1 MYRNALERNVQAL
14 AHDKELALTT
24 GEKIA
29 EQLRHLEH
37 HGAERE
43 REYQRVCAAL
53 HEAQVQLAVERVSS
67 SQEAKATELSHGR
80 QTQERAIAEA
90 AQLVRASNMSKANSA
105 GGQDAPRDM
114 GREDALAVTRRL
126 LDLERGT
133 GKLLRE
139 RNNDLETRARNVQ
152 VELDEF
158 VQQMQVLKRQ
168 LSLKDAQIAELKTI
182 TVSWMGTGGGDS
194 ATRTQGLSATTPAA
208 TRSVTDGETDKSK
221 SSEILQRIYRGTKVR
236 VSVSRVSSLP
246 ALTLLQYTFFLS
258 LSVHVNMNGRCC
270 MRAYMPSRVHTL
282 ASTRARAL
290 LRART
295 PLTRA
300 LTMER
305 LTQHQLG
312 VGPGSMLSFSLC
324 ACKSAWSL
332 LHARVH
338 YTPPAG
344 RGTSKHHT
352 ILPQGGRE
360 RECIAP
366 ICSAT
371 HLPGHLAAALTCP
384 VSPLD

>member
-67 SQEAKATELSHGR
+67 TQEAKATELSHGR

-236 VSVSRVSSLP
+236 VSVSRVSSIEN
-246 ALTLLQYTFFLS
+246 TFYREHILCESVCLS
-258 LSVHVNMNGRCC
+258 SLFS
-270 MRAYMPSRVHTL
+270 
-282 ASTRARAL
+282 
-290 LRART
+290 
-295 PLTRA
+295 
-300 LTMER
+300 
-305 LTQHQLG
+305 
-312 VGPGSMLSFSLC
+312 PGTHPVAIHLLSFSLC
-324 ACKSAWSL
+324 TCKHEWSV

-338 YTPPAG
+338 AIARTHAREHASKGTLARTDPTHTRADDGKTYTTPVG
-344 RGTSKHHT
+344 RGTRQHAFLLS
-352 ILPQGGRE
+352 L
-360 RECIAP
+360 CM
-366 ICSAT
+366 
-371 HLPGHLAAALTCP
+371 
-384 VSPLD
+384 